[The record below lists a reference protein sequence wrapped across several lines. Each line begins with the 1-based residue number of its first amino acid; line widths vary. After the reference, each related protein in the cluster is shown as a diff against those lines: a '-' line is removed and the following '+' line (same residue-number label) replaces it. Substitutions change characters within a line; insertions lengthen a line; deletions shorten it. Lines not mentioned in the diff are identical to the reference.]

1 MTDLKKIA
9 PLFEGWQETMIWSC
23 LDGSMGCALCDNESN
38 PASAQIALGD
48 LCFFAGEPN
57 EELALKAGAVC
68 LVPGNEEWC
77 SCIERVWGER
87 VQKRLRYAIK
97 KEPDVFNVSKLANY
111 AANLPDGFS
120 LRMFDKEL
128 VRESFEHSWSRDFC
142 AQFRDAEDFLSRGI
156 GVGALYEGKLVAG
169 ASSYSVYHGGIEI
182 EIDTHPEFRRQGL
195 ATACGAKLILECLSR
210 GLYPSWDAYDLRSVS
225 LAEKLGYHLDRPYVV
240 YERLKEEPAE

>member
-1 MTDLKKIA
+1 MTDLTKIA
-9 PLFEGWQETMIWSC
+9 PLFEDWQETMIWSC
-23 LDGSMGCALCDNESN
+23 LDGSMGCALCDDENN

-57 EELALKAGAVC
+57 DELALKAGAVC
-68 LVPGNEEWC
+68 LVPGSEDWC

-97 KEPDVFNVSKLANY
+97 KEPDVFNIEKLTHY
-111 AANLPDGFS
+111 TENLPDGFS
-120 LRMFDKEL
+120 LCMFDEQL
-128 VRESFEHSWSRDFC
+128 VRESFEQSWSRDFC
-142 AQFRDAEDFLSRGI
+142 AQFRDAEDFLARGI
-156 GVGALYEGKLVAG
+156 GVGTLYEGRLVAG
-169 ASSYSVYHGGIEI
+169 ASSFSVYRGGIEI
-182 EIDTHPEFRRQGL
+182 EIDTKPEFRRQGL

-240 YERLKEEPAE
+240 YERLKEELVD

>member
-9 PLFEGWQETMIWSC
+9 PLFEGWKETMIWSC
-23 LDGSMGCALCDNESN
+23 LDGSMGHALCDNETN
-38 PASAQIALGD
+38 PTSAQIILGD
-48 LCFFAGEPN
+48 LCFFAGAPN
-57 EELALKAGAVC
+57 DELSLKAGSPF
-68 LVPGNEEWC
+68 LVPQSEAWC
-77 SCIERVWGER
+77 ESIERAWGER
-87 VQKRLRYAIK
+87 VQKRLRYSIK
-97 KEPDVFNVSKLANY
+97 KEPDVFNIKKLTSY

-120 LRMFDKEL
+120 LRLFDKEL
-128 VRESFEHSWSRDFC
+128 VRESFEQSWSCDFC
-142 AQFRDAEDFLSRGI
+142 AQFRDAEDFLARGI

-169 ASSYSVYHGGIEI
+169 ASSYSVYRGGIEI
-182 EIDTHPEFRRQGL
+182 EIDTKPEFRRQGL

>member
-1 MTDLKKIA
+1 MTDLTKIA
-9 PLFEGWQETMIWSC
+9 PLFEDWQETMILSC
-23 LDGSMGCALCDNESN
+23 LDGSMGCALCDDENN

-57 EELALKAGAVC
+57 DELALKAGAVC
-68 LVPGNEEWC
+68 LVPGSEEWC

-97 KEPDVFNVSKLANY
+97 KEPDVFNINKLTSY
-111 AANLPDGFS
+111 AANLPEGFC
-120 LRMFDKEL
+120 LRLFDEAL
-128 VRESFEHSWSRDFC
+128 VRESFEQSWSRDFC
-142 AQFRDAEDFLSRGI
+142 AQFRDTEDFLARGI

-169 ASSYSVYHGGIEI
+169 ASSYSVYRGGIEI
-182 EIDTHPEFRRQGL
+182 EIDTKPEFRRQGL

-240 YERLKEEPAE
+240 YERLKEELVE